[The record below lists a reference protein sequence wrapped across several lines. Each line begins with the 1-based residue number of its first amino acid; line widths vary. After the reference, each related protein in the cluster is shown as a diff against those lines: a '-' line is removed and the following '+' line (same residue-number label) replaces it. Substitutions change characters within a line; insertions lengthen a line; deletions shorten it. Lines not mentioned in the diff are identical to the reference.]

1 MNPIYKLILII
12 GSIISLNFYFG
23 IDWRFTLIN
32 IVWCIPIAVELFK
45 NKNIIYTKHG
55 LIPIPDKDIIKCEIE
70 SPQFHGSQDSFTMLR
85 QTGTFYKKDLK
96 FMTDGIFS
104 GHDVQFKSIIEFQTA
119 LIRIL

>member
-1 MNPIYKLILII
+1 MKSSHKIILII
-12 GSIISLNFYFG
+12 VSLFCLNYYFG
-23 IDWRFTLIN
+23 IDWRFTIINLI
-32 IVWCIPIAVELFK
+32 WCIPIAVELFK

-55 LIPIPDKDIIKCEIE
+55 LIPIPDNDIIKCEIE
-70 SPQFHGSQDSFTMLR
+70 SPQLHGSQDSFTMLR

-104 GHDVQFKSIIEFQTA
+104 GHDVQFKNIDEFQTA